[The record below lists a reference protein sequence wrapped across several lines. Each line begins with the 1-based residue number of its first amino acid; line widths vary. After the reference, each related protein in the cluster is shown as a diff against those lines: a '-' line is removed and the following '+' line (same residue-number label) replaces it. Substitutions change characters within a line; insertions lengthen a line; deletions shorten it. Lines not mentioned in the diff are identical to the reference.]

1 MDLPTWPS
9 SDMLVAETHSSHL
22 MSIFFF
28 FLVNCKINL
37 QRFGLFELYTLKFPF
52 VSKSYPFVSGL
63 IYVAVKWHAD
73 NQNIFQPFDVLF
85 FLPSQPSLKNVF
97 SPQANSTATAPLND
111 IVSLKKKKNHE
122 LNAIPFK
129 NIIFQKNTQTCFV
142 FFDPHKPSSF
152 LVLSRLSLC
161 L

>member
-37 QRFGLFELYTLKFPF
+37 QCFGLFELYTLKFPF

-111 IVSLKKKKNHE
+111 IVSLKKWKITNLMPFHSRTSFSKKT
-122 LNAIPFK
+122 PK
-129 NIIFQKNTQTCFV
+129 
-142 FFDPHKPSSF
+142 
-152 LVLSRLSLC
+152 LVLFFLTPTNPHHS
-161 L
+161 